1 MVQREYVR
9 HFSSIPSATDQIAEY
24 LRGNTKSNECDELF
38 SKYKSCLNKALK
50 ERGIDTMIDDARKS
64 NKESD
69 AEYLRRS

>member
-38 SKYKSCLNKALK
+38 SKYKSCLNVSCSLH
-50 ERGIDTMIDDARKS
+50 IYTSILTSTRKP
-64 NKESD
+64 
-69 AEYLRRS
+69 